1 MNQLDFW
8 SWMGADAGKAAL
20 AGALGGIVRWLTLRP
35 KWPEG
40 LATLIVGAICA
51 IYLGPLALP
60 VVDGSI
66 GKVIPGGDA
75 SGLASFLVGIG
86 GISLSGLV
94 LDVFERRRA
103 SLKGRDDEG
112 GR

>member
-8 SWMGADAGKAAL
+8 SWAGTDAGKAAL

-35 KWPEG
+35 KWSEG
-40 LATLIVGAICA
+40 LATLVVGAICA

-60 VVDGSI
+60 IVEGSV
-66 GKVIPGGDA
+66 GKVIPNGDM

-86 GISLSGLV
+86 GVSLSGFV
-94 LDVFERRRA
+94 LDLFDRRRA
-103 SLKGRDDEG
+103 ALREDDDERG
-112 GR
+112 A